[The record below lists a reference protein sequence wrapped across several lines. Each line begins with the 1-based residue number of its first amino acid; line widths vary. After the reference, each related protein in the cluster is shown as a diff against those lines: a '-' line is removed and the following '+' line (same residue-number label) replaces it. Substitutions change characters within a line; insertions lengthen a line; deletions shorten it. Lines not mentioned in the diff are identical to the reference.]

1 MRNLRKRRK
10 LIRQMEQANKIP
22 DKLMPQE
29 IKDMLDV
36 AGFRPVIGNTPNS
49 AEIKINSGRSNALRC
64 LAVVAAFVLVVGGFA
79 VLRFSNTQFVKK
91 YPNSASSQSADASGL
106 DGLRGTTY
114 KGLYNYINS
123 NSKNIED
130 FIVDN
135 GYIFKNI
142 DALTVDDD
150 DYVALYKQALRDHQL
165 TPNPADIQLTRSGVD
180 ITPTTSVNELETNIT
195 YGNAHFITDNGGIDV
210 YITQN
215 GNITK
220 SEQDIFADTFLKK
233 GLVDIAEYEQY
244 GCKFAPS
251 VVAMYLDNNEL
262 YAFFDF
268 ILPVKAGKK
277 NLDIEYCGMC
287 VFDVSDPENIK
298 LISEF
303 EQPGVLEGI
312 RKVDGK
318 FFIVSRYTRAASLL
332 LDDQKPEDI
341 APVRYINGE
350 KQLFEES
357 EMYITARDNTPSMIL
372 LSSFDGKNQGSYMAS
387 KLIACGESSILMGTD
402 NIYILRAY
410 GFEKTDDDYSTVPTR
425 ALITRINYGG
435 GDMELNKTQ
444 TVTGADAEHISHA
457 ISGDEYNGRLSL
469 FSNDSA
475 NIYDIST
482 QDIYYSGINICTLW
496 LFDNDLG
503 GPVKKALTY
512 EDTDFESAR
521 YNTFYHSMLYVY
533 RDYSSAY
540 SNDDTYQ
547 AANDIQLDEVYDFSD
562 PNKITQVTPDDK
574 MIAVST
580 ANNFFHYGL
589 TNYNDDIAVR
599 TDSTSFDS
607 FSVKILD
614 KSKTEKQETLLYGS
628 SGKGIPNANGT
639 VDQVQVYDTEVVKK
653 FNFFKTIQE
662 YKYHE
667 KEMGTTVDGK
677 DMTQR
682 SASTISSNSIIT
694 DNENGYIAIPLYDV
708 TSVGKTTN
716 GYDLDYTYYNKTIEK
731 MLVMKYDRETKTFS
745 ECGTI
750 KLDEYTDY
758 YDDYFDHASEDEI
771 TAIVNDH
778 DQRDCYRSAF
788 VQDGYIYIFSDKQ
801 IRSYSYDD
809 LSKPVDSVDIVK

>member
-36 AGFRPVIGNTPNS
+36 AGFRPVIENTPNS

-135 GYIFKNI
+135 SYIFKNI
-142 DALTVDDD
+142 DTLTVEDD

-180 ITPTTSVNELETNIT
+180 ITPTTSIDELETNIT

-220 SEQDIFADTFLKK
+220 SEQDIFAETFLKK

-268 ILPVKAGKK
+268 ILPVKSGKK

-287 VFDVSDPENIK
+287 GFDVSDPENIK

-372 LSSFDGKNQGSYMAS
+372 LSSFDGKNQGSYMTS

-482 QDIYYSGINICTLW
+482 HSIYYSGINICTLC

-503 GPVKKALTY
+503 GPVKKTLTY

-547 AANDIQLDEVYDFSD
+547 AANNIQLDEVYDFSD

-580 ANNFFHYGL
+580 ANNFFHYG

-607 FSVKILD
+607 FSV
-614 KSKTEKQETLLYGS
+614 S
-628 SGKGIPNANGT
+628 
-639 VDQVQVYDTEVVKK
+639 
-653 FNFFKTIQE
+653 F
-662 YKYHE
+662 
-667 KEMGTTVDGK
+667 
-677 DMTQR
+677 
-682 SASTISSNSIIT
+682 
-694 DNENGYIAIPLYDV
+694 
-708 TSVGKTTN
+708 
-716 GYDLDYTYYNKTIEK
+716 
-731 MLVMKYDRETKTFS
+731 
-745 ECGTI
+745 
-750 KLDEYTDY
+750 
-758 YDDYFDHASEDEI
+758 
-771 TAIVNDH
+771 
-778 DQRDCYRSAF
+778 SAF
-788 VQDGYIYIFSDKQ
+788 GAKNTVIPES
-801 IRSYSYDD
+801 S
-809 LSKPVDSVDIVK
+809 LSVAL

>member
-36 AGFRPVIGNTPNS
+36 AGFRPVIENTPNS

-130 FIVDN
+130 FIVDYS
-135 GYIFKNI
+135 YIFKNI

-180 ITPTTSVNELETNIT
+180 ITPTTSIDELETNIT

-210 YITQN
+210 YITRN

-287 VFDVSDPENIK
+287 VFDVSDPENVK

-350 KQLFEES
+350 KQLFEED

-410 GFEKTDDDYSTVPTR
+410 GFEKTDDDYSTAPTR

-475 NIYDIST
+475 SIYDIST
-482 QDIYYSGINICTLW
+482 HNIYYSGVNICTLW

-503 GPVKKALTY
+503 DPVKKTLTY

-547 AANDIQLDEVYDFSD
+547 AANNIQLDEVYDFSD
-562 PNKITQVTPDDK
+562 PNKITQVPPDDK

-580 ANNFFHYGL
+580 ANNFFHYG

-628 SGKGIPNANGT
+628 SGKGIANANGT
-639 VDQVQVYDTEVVKK
+639 VDQVQVYDTKVVKK

-731 MLVMKYDRETKTFS
+731 MLVMKYDIETKTFS
-745 ECGTI
+745 EYGTI

-758 YDDYFDHASEDEI
+758 FDDYFDHASEDEI
-771 TAIVNDH
+771 TTLVNDN

>member
-36 AGFRPVIGNTPNS
+36 AGFRPVIENTPNS

-135 GYIFKNI
+135 SYIFKNI
-142 DALTVDDD
+142 DALSVDDD

-180 ITPTTSVNELETNIT
+180 ITPTNSIDELETNIT

-220 SEQDIFADTFLKK
+220 SEQDIFAETFLKK

-387 KLIACGESSILMGTD
+387 KLIACGESNILMGTD

-425 ALITRINYGG
+425 ALITRINYGDG
-435 GDMELNKTQ
+435 GMELNKTQ

-482 QDIYYSGINICTLW
+482 HNIYYSSINICTLW

-503 GPVKKALTY
+503 GPVKKTLTY

-521 YNTFYHSMLYVY
+521 YSTFYHSMLYVY
-533 RDYSSAY
+533 REYSFAY
-540 SNDDTYQ
+540 SMDDTYQ
-547 AANDIQLDEVYDFSD
+547 AANNIQLDEVYDFSD

-574 MIAVST
+574 VIAVST
-580 ANNFFHYGL
+580 ANNIFQYGL

-614 KSKTEKQETLLYGS
+614 KSKT
-628 SGKGIPNANGT
+628 
-639 VDQVQVYDTEVVKK
+639 
-653 FNFFKTIQE
+653 
-662 YKYHE
+662 
-667 KEMGTTVDGK
+667 
-677 DMTQR
+677 
-682 SASTISSNSIIT
+682 
-694 DNENGYIAIPLYDV
+694 
-708 TSVGKTTN
+708 
-716 GYDLDYTYYNKTIEK
+716 
-731 MLVMKYDRETKTFS
+731 
-745 ECGTI
+745 
-750 KLDEYTDY
+750 
-758 YDDYFDHASEDEI
+758 
-771 TAIVNDH
+771 
-778 DQRDCYRSAF
+778 
-788 VQDGYIYIFSDKQ
+788 
-801 IRSYSYDD
+801 
-809 LSKPVDSVDIVK
+809 

>member
-1 MRNLRKRRK
+1 
-10 LIRQMEQANKIP
+10 
-22 DKLMPQE
+22 
-29 IKDMLDV
+29 
-36 AGFRPVIGNTPNS
+36 
-49 AEIKINSGRSNALRC
+49 
-64 LAVVAAFVLVVGGFA
+64 
-79 VLRFSNTQFVKK
+79 
-91 YPNSASSQSADASGL
+91 
-106 DGLRGTTY
+106 
-114 KGLYNYINS
+114 
-123 NSKNIED
+123 
-130 FIVDN
+130 
-135 GYIFKNI
+135 
-142 DALTVDDD
+142 
-150 DYVALYKQALRDHQL
+150 
-165 TPNPADIQLTRSGVD
+165 
-180 ITPTTSVNELETNIT
+180 
-195 YGNAHFITDNGGIDV
+195 
-210 YITQN
+210 
-215 GNITK
+215 
-220 SEQDIFADTFLKK
+220 
-233 GLVDIAEYEQY
+233 
-244 GCKFAPS
+244 
-251 VVAMYLDNNEL
+251 
-262 YAFFDF
+262 
-268 ILPVKAGKK
+268 
-277 NLDIEYCGMC
+277 
-287 VFDVSDPENIK
+287 
-298 LISEF
+298 
-303 EQPGVLEGI
+303 
-312 RKVDGK
+312 
-318 FFIVSRYTRAASLL
+318 
-332 LDDQKPEDI
+332 
-341 APVRYINGE
+341 
-350 KQLFEES
+350 
-357 EMYITARDNTPSMIL
+357 MIL

-387 KLIACGESSILMGTD
+387 KLIVCGESSILMGTD

-482 QDIYYSGINICTLW
+482 HNTYYSGINICTLW

-503 GPVKKALTY
+503 VPVKNTLTY
-512 EDTDFESAR
+512 EDIDFESVR

-547 AANDIQLDEVYDFSD
+547 QANNIQLEETYDFSD

-574 MIAVST
+574 VIAVST
-580 ANNFFHYGL
+580 ANNIFHYGL

-628 SGKGIPNANGT
+628 SGKGIANANGT

-694 DNENGYIAIPLYDV
+694 DNENGYIAIPFYDI
-708 TSVGKTTN
+708 TTVGKTDDGDN
-716 GYDLDYTYYNKTIEK
+716 WEYTYYEKTIEK
-731 MLVMKYDRETKTFS
+731 ILVMKYNIETKTFS
-745 ECGTI
+745 EYGTI

-771 TAIVNDH
+771 TAMVNDN
-778 DQRDCYRSAF
+778 DQRDRYRSAF
-788 VQDGYIYIFSDKQ
+788 VQDGYIYIFSDRQ
-801 IRSYSYDD
+801 IRSYSYAD
-809 LSKPVDSVDIVK
+809 LSKPTDSVDIVK

>member
-36 AGFRPVIGNTPNS
+36 AGFRPVIENTPNS

-135 GYIFKNI
+135 SYIFKNI
-142 DALTVDDD
+142 DTLTVDDD

-180 ITPTTSVNELETNIT
+180 ITPTTSIDELETNIT

-220 SEQDIFADTFLKK
+220 SEQDIFAETFLKK

-341 APVRYINGE
+341 TPVRYINGE

-457 ISGDEYNGRLSL
+457 ISGNEYNGRLSL

-482 QDIYYSGINICTLW
+482 HNTYYSGINICTLW

-503 GPVKKALTY
+503 VPVKKALTY

-540 SNDDTYQ
+540 NNDDTYQ
-547 AANDIQLDEVYDFSD
+547 AANNIQLDEVYDFSD

-580 ANNFFHYGL
+580 ANNFFHYG
-589 TNYNDDIAVR
+589 TNYNDC
-599 TDSTSFDS
+599 
-607 FSVKILD
+607 
-614 KSKTEKQETLLYGS
+614 LLY
-628 SGKGIPNANGT
+628 
-639 VDQVQVYDTEVVKK
+639 
-653 FNFFKTIQE
+653 
-662 YKYHE
+662 
-667 KEMGTTVDGK
+667 
-677 DMTQR
+677 
-682 SASTISSNSIIT
+682 
-694 DNENGYIAIPLYDV
+694 
-708 TSVGKTTN
+708 TS
-716 GYDLDYTYYNKTIEK
+716 DAA
-731 MLVMKYDRETKTFS
+731 
-745 ECGTI
+745 
-750 KLDEYTDY
+750 
-758 YDDYFDHASEDEI
+758 DD
-771 TAIVNDH
+771 
-778 DQRDCYRSAF
+778 
-788 VQDGYIYIFSDKQ
+788 
-801 IRSYSYDD
+801 
-809 LSKPVDSVDIVK
+809 

>member
-36 AGFRPVIGNTPNS
+36 AGFRPVIENTPNS
-49 AEIKINSGRSNALRC
+49 AEIKINSGRSNTLRC

-91 YPNSASSQSADASGL
+91 YPSSASSQSADASGL

-135 GYIFKNI
+135 SYIFKNI
-142 DALTVDDD
+142 DTLTVDDD

-180 ITPTTSVNELETNIT
+180 ITPTTSIDELETNIT

-220 SEQDIFADTFLKK
+220 SEQDIFAETFLKK

-244 GCKFAPS
+244 GCKFAPR

-268 ILPVKAGKK
+268 ILPVKSGKK

-425 ALITRINYGG
+425 ALITRINYGDG
-435 GDMELNKTQ
+435 GMELNKTQ

-482 QDIYYSGINICTLW
+482 HNIYYSSINICTLW

-503 GPVKKALTY
+503 GPVKKTLTY

-521 YNTFYHSMLYVY
+521 YSTFYHSMLYVY
-533 RDYSSAY
+533 REYSFAY
-540 SNDDTYQ
+540 SMDDTYQ
-547 AANDIQLDEVYDFSD
+547 AANNIQLDEVYDFSD
-562 PNKITQVTPDDK
+562 PNKITQVPPDDK

-580 ANNFFHYGL
+580 ANNFFHYG
-589 TNYNDDIAVR
+589 TNYTMISPCAPTAR
-599 TDSTSFDS
+599 HST
-607 FSVKILD
+607 L
-614 KSKTEKQETLLYGS
+614 
-628 SGKGIPNANGT
+628 
-639 VDQVQVYDTEVVKK
+639 
-653 FNFFKTIQE
+653 
-662 YKYHE
+662 
-667 KEMGTTVDGK
+667 
-677 DMTQR
+677 
-682 SASTISSNSIIT
+682 SA
-694 DNENGYIAIPLYDV
+694 
-708 TSVGKTTN
+708 
-716 GYDLDYTYYNKTIEK
+716 
-731 MLVMKYDRETKTFS
+731 
-745 ECGTI
+745 
-750 KLDEYTDY
+750 
-758 YDDYFDHASEDEI
+758 
-771 TAIVNDH
+771 
-778 DQRDCYRSAF
+778 
-788 VQDGYIYIFSDKQ
+788 
-801 IRSYSYDD
+801 
-809 LSKPVDSVDIVK
+809 

>member
-36 AGFRPVIGNTPNS
+36 AGFRPVIENTPNS

-135 GYIFKNI
+135 SYIFKNI
-142 DALTVDDD
+142 DTLTVDDD
-150 DYVALYKQALRDHQL
+150 DHVALYKQALRDHQL

-180 ITPTTSVNELETNIT
+180 ITPTTSIDELETNIT

-220 SEQDIFADTFLKK
+220 SEQDIFAETFLKK

-287 VFDVSDPENIK
+287 MFDVSDPENIK

-303 EQPGVLEGI
+303 EQPGVLESI

-482 QDIYYSGINICTLW
+482 HNIYYSSINICTLW

-503 GPVKKALTY
+503 GPVKKTLTY

-521 YNTFYHSMLYVY
+521 YSTFYHSMLYVY
-533 RDYSSAY
+533 REYSFAY
-540 SNDDTYQ
+540 SMDDTYQ
-547 AANDIQLDEVYDFSD
+547 AANNIQLDEVYDFSD
-562 PNKITQVTPDDK
+562 SNKITQVPPDDK

-580 ANNFFHYGL
+580 ANNFF
-589 TNYNDDIAVR
+589 
-599 TDSTSFDS
+599 
-607 FSVKILD
+607 
-614 KSKTEKQETLLYGS
+614 
-628 SGKGIPNANGT
+628 
-639 VDQVQVYDTEVVKK
+639 
-653 FNFFKTIQE
+653 
-662 YKYHE
+662 
-667 KEMGTTVDGK
+667 
-677 DMTQR
+677 
-682 SASTISSNSIIT
+682 
-694 DNENGYIAIPLYDV
+694 
-708 TSVGKTTN
+708 
-716 GYDLDYTYYNKTIEK
+716 
-731 MLVMKYDRETKTFS
+731 
-745 ECGTI
+745 
-750 KLDEYTDY
+750 
-758 YDDYFDHASEDEI
+758 
-771 TAIVNDH
+771 
-778 DQRDCYRSAF
+778 
-788 VQDGYIYIFSDKQ
+788 
-801 IRSYSYDD
+801 
-809 LSKPVDSVDIVK
+809 LSLIHI

>member
-36 AGFRPVIGNTPNS
+36 AGFRPVIENTPNS

-135 GYIFKNI
+135 SYIFKNI
-142 DALTVDDD
+142 DTLTVDDD

-180 ITPTTSVNELETNIT
+180 ITPTNSIDELETNIT

-220 SEQDIFADTFLKK
+220 SEQDIFAETFLKK

-268 ILPVKAGKK
+268 ILPVKSGKK

-287 VFDVSDPENIK
+287 GFDVSDPENIK

-425 ALITRINYGG
+425 ALITRINYGDG
-435 GDMELNKTQ
+435 GMELNKTQ

-482 QDIYYSGINICTLW
+482 HNIYYSSINICTLW

-503 GPVKKALTY
+503 VPVKKALTY

-540 SNDDTYQ
+540 NNDDTYQ
-547 AANDIQLDEVYDFSD
+547 AANNIQLDEVYDFSD

-580 ANNFFHYGL
+580 ANNFFHYG
-589 TNYNDDIAVR
+589 TNYNDEIAVGPTAR
-599 TDSTSFDS
+599 HST
-607 FSVKILD
+607 L
-614 KSKTEKQETLLYGS
+614 
-628 SGKGIPNANGT
+628 
-639 VDQVQVYDTEVVKK
+639 
-653 FNFFKTIQE
+653 
-662 YKYHE
+662 
-667 KEMGTTVDGK
+667 
-677 DMTQR
+677 
-682 SASTISSNSIIT
+682 SA
-694 DNENGYIAIPLYDV
+694 
-708 TSVGKTTN
+708 
-716 GYDLDYTYYNKTIEK
+716 
-731 MLVMKYDRETKTFS
+731 
-745 ECGTI
+745 
-750 KLDEYTDY
+750 
-758 YDDYFDHASEDEI
+758 
-771 TAIVNDH
+771 
-778 DQRDCYRSAF
+778 
-788 VQDGYIYIFSDKQ
+788 
-801 IRSYSYDD
+801 
-809 LSKPVDSVDIVK
+809 

>member
-36 AGFRPVIGNTPNS
+36 AGFRPVIENTPNS

-135 GYIFKNI
+135 SYIFKNI
-142 DALTVDDD
+142 DTLTVDDD

-180 ITPTTSVNELETNIT
+180 ITPTTSIDELETNIT

-220 SEQDIFADTFLKK
+220 SEQDIFAETFLKK

-332 LDDQKPEDI
+332 LNDQKPEDI

-425 ALITRINYGG
+425 ALITRINYGDG
-435 GDMELNKTQ
+435 GMELNKTQ

-482 QDIYYSGINICTLW
+482 HNIYYSSINICTLW

-503 GPVKKALTY
+503 GPVKKTLT
-512 EDTDFESAR
+512 
-521 YNTFYHSMLYVY
+521 
-533 RDYSSAY
+533 
-540 SNDDTYQ
+540 
-547 AANDIQLDEVYDFSD
+547 
-562 PNKITQVTPDDK
+562 
-574 MIAVST
+574 
-580 ANNFFHYGL
+580 
-589 TNYNDDIAVR
+589 
-599 TDSTSFDS
+599 
-607 FSVKILD
+607 
-614 KSKTEKQETLLYGS
+614 
-628 SGKGIPNANGT
+628 
-639 VDQVQVYDTEVVKK
+639 
-653 FNFFKTIQE
+653 
-662 YKYHE
+662 
-667 KEMGTTVDGK
+667 
-677 DMTQR
+677 
-682 SASTISSNSIIT
+682 
-694 DNENGYIAIPLYDV
+694 
-708 TSVGKTTN
+708 
-716 GYDLDYTYYNKTIEK
+716 
-731 MLVMKYDRETKTFS
+731 
-745 ECGTI
+745 
-750 KLDEYTDY
+750 
-758 YDDYFDHASEDEI
+758 
-771 TAIVNDH
+771 
-778 DQRDCYRSAF
+778 
-788 VQDGYIYIFSDKQ
+788 
-801 IRSYSYDD
+801 
-809 LSKPVDSVDIVK
+809 

>member
-1 MRNLRKRRK
+1 MDKKGRKK
-10 LIRQMEQANKIP
+10 L
-22 DKLMPQE
+22 
-29 IKDMLDV
+29 
-36 AGFRPVIGNTPNS
+36 
-49 AEIKINSGRSNALRC
+49 AE
-64 LAVVAAFVLVVGGFA
+64 LAVNGDTDAFSKLYGEIYKELYYYA
-79 VLRFSNTQFVKK
+79 LANLQ
-91 YPNSASSQSADASGL
+91 NAEDAADAVQDAVL

-135 GYIFKNI
+135 SYIFKNI
-142 DALTVDDD
+142 DALSVDDD

-180 ITPTTSVNELETNIT
+180 ITPTTSIDELETNIT

-220 SEQDIFADTFLKK
+220 SEQDIFAETFLKK

-244 GCKFAPS
+244 GCKFVPS

-268 ILPVKAGKK
+268 ILPVKSGKK

-341 APVRYINGE
+341 APVRYTNGE

-482 QDIYYSGINICTLW
+482 HNSYYSGINICTLW

-512 EDTDFESAR
+512 EDIDFESAR
-521 YNTFYHSMLYVY
+521 YSTFYHSMLYVY
-533 RDYSSAY
+533 REYSFAY
-540 SNDDTYQ
+540 SMDDTYQ
-547 AANDIQLDEVYDFSD
+547 AANDIQLEETYDFSD
-562 PNKITQVTPDDK
+562 PNKITQVKTDDQI
-574 MIAVST
+574 IAVSDS
-580 ANNFFHYGL
+580 ASRVSFQYSL

-628 SGKGIPNANGT
+628 SGKGIANANGT

-716 GYDLDYTYYNKTIEK
+716 GYDLDCTYYNKTIEK
-731 MLVMKYDRETKTFS
+731 MLVMKYDIETKTFS
-745 ECGTI
+745 EYGTI

-758 YDDYFDHASEDEI
+758 FDDYFDHASEDEI
-771 TAIVNDH
+771 TALVNDN
-778 DQRDCYRSAF
+778 DQRDRYRSAF
-788 VQDGYIYIFSDKQ
+788 VQDGYIYIFSDRQ
-801 IRSYSYDD
+801 IRSYNYAD
-809 LSKPVDSVDIVK
+809 LSKPTDSVDIVK

>member
-36 AGFRPVIGNTPNS
+36 AGFRPVIENTPNS

-135 GYIFKNI
+135 SYIFKNI
-142 DALTVDDD
+142 DTLTVDDD

-180 ITPTTSVNELETNIT
+180 ITPTTSIDELETNIT

-220 SEQDIFADTFLKK
+220 SEQDIFAETFLKK

-268 ILPVKAGKK
+268 ILPVKSGKK

-287 VFDVSDPENIK
+287 GFDVSDPENIK

-410 GFEKTDDDYSTVPTR
+410 GFEKTDDDYSIVPTR

-482 QDIYYSGINICTLW
+482 HNIYSGINICTLW

-547 AANDIQLDEVYDFSD
+547 AANNIQLDEVYDFSD

-580 ANNFFHYGL
+580 ANNFFHYSL

-614 KSKTEKQETLLYGS
+614 KSNREVSYVIATD
-628 SGKGIPNANGT
+628 GIANANGT

-667 KEMGTTVDGK
+667 KEMGTTVDK
-677 DMTQR
+677 ADITQR
-682 SASTISSNSIIT
+682 SAYTVFSNSIIT
-694 DNENGYIAIPLYDV
+694 DNENGYIAIPFNDI
-708 TSVGKTTN
+708 TTVGKTTD
-716 GYDLDYTYYNKTIEK
+716 GYNLDYTYYNKTIEK
-731 MLVMKYDRETKTFS
+731 MLVMKYDIETKTFS
-745 ECGTI
+745 EYGTI

-758 YDDYFDHASEDEI
+758 LDDYFDHASEDEI
-771 TAIVNDH
+771 TALVNDN
-778 DQRDCYRSAF
+778 DQRDRYRSAF
-788 VQDGYIYIFSDKQ
+788 VQDGYIYIFSDRQ
-801 IRSYSYDD
+801 IRSYSYAD
-809 LSKPVDSVDIVK
+809 LSKPTDSVDIVK

>member
-36 AGFRPVIGNTPNS
+36 SGFRPVIGNTPNS

-130 FIVDN
+130 FIVDYS
-135 GYIFKNI
+135 YIFKNI

-215 GNITK
+215 GNISK

-233 GLVDIAEYEQY
+233 GLVDIADYEQY

-268 ILPVKAGKK
+268 ILPVKSGKK

-435 GDMELNKTQ
+435 GGMELNKTQ

-482 QDIYYSGINICTLW
+482 HNIYYSGINICTLW

-540 SNDDTYQ
+540 NNDDTYQ
-547 AANDIQLDEVYDFSD
+547 QANNIQLDEVYDFSD
-562 PNKITQVTPDDK
+562 PNKITQVPPDDK

-607 FSVKILD
+607 LCVKILD

-628 SGKGIPNANGT
+628 SGKGIANANGT

-682 SASTISSNSIIT
+682 SASTVSSNSIIT
-694 DNENGYIAIPLYDV
+694 DNENGYIAIPFNDI
-708 TSVGKTTN
+708 TTVGKTTD
-716 GYDLDYTYYNKTIEK
+716 GYNLDYTYYNKTVEK

-758 YDDYFDHASEDEI
+758 FDDYFDHANEDEI
-771 TAIVNDH
+771 TAMVNDN
-778 DQRDCYRSAF
+778 DQRDYYRSAF

>member
-36 AGFRPVIGNTPNS
+36 AGFRPVIENTPNS

-91 YPNSASSQSADASGL
+91 YPNSASSQSANASGL

-135 GYIFKNI
+135 SYIFKNI
-142 DALTVDDD
+142 DALSVDDD

-165 TPNPADIQLTRSGVD
+165 TPNPAGIQLTRSGVD
-180 ITPTTSVNELETNIT
+180 ITPTTSIDELETNIT

-220 SEQDIFADTFLKK
+220 SEQDIFAETFLKK

-268 ILPVKAGKK
+268 ILPVKSGKK

-372 LSSFDGKNQGSYMAS
+372 LSSFDGKNQGSYMTS

-410 GFEKTDDDYSTVPTR
+410 GFEK
-425 ALITRINYGG
+425 
-435 GDMELNKTQ
+435 Q
-444 TVTGADAEHISHA
+444 T
-457 ISGDEYNGRLSL
+457 
-469 FSNDSA
+469 
-475 NIYDIST
+475 
-482 QDIYYSGINICTLW
+482 
-496 LFDNDLG
+496 
-503 GPVKKALTY
+503 
-512 EDTDFESAR
+512 
-521 YNTFYHSMLYVY
+521 M
-533 RDYSSAY
+533 
-540 SNDDTYQ
+540 
-547 AANDIQLDEVYDFSD
+547 
-562 PNKITQVTPDDK
+562 
-574 MIAVST
+574 
-580 ANNFFHYGL
+580 
-589 TNYNDDIAVR
+589 
-599 TDSTSFDS
+599 
-607 FSVKILD
+607 
-614 KSKTEKQETLLYGS
+614 
-628 SGKGIPNANGT
+628 
-639 VDQVQVYDTEVVKK
+639 
-653 FNFFKTIQE
+653 
-662 YKYHE
+662 
-667 KEMGTTVDGK
+667 
-677 DMTQR
+677 
-682 SASTISSNSIIT
+682 
-694 DNENGYIAIPLYDV
+694 
-708 TSVGKTTN
+708 
-716 GYDLDYTYYNKTIEK
+716 
-731 MLVMKYDRETKTFS
+731 
-745 ECGTI
+745 
-750 KLDEYTDY
+750 
-758 YDDYFDHASEDEI
+758 I
-771 TAIVNDH
+771 TA
-778 DQRDCYRSAF
+778 QCQQERLL
-788 VQDGYIYIFSDKQ
+788 QE
-801 IRSYSYDD
+801 
-809 LSKPVDSVDIVK
+809 

>member
-1 MRNLRKRRK
+1 M
-10 LIRQMEQANKIP
+10 
-22 DKLMPQE
+22 
-29 IKDMLDV
+29 
-36 AGFRPVIGNTPNS
+36 
-49 AEIKINSGRSNALRC
+49 
-64 LAVVAAFVLVVGGFA
+64 
-79 VLRFSNTQFVKK
+79 
-91 YPNSASSQSADASGL
+91 
-106 DGLRGTTY
+106 
-114 KGLYNYINS
+114 
-123 NSKNIED
+123 
-130 FIVDN
+130 
-135 GYIFKNI
+135 
-142 DALTVDDD
+142 
-150 DYVALYKQALRDHQL
+150 
-165 TPNPADIQLTRSGVD
+165 
-180 ITPTTSVNELETNIT
+180 
-195 YGNAHFITDNGGIDV
+195 
-210 YITQN
+210 
-215 GNITK
+215 
-220 SEQDIFADTFLKK
+220 
-233 GLVDIAEYEQY
+233 
-244 GCKFAPS
+244 
-251 VVAMYLDNNEL
+251 
-262 YAFFDF
+262 
-268 ILPVKAGKK
+268 
-277 NLDIEYCGMC
+277 
-287 VFDVSDPENIK
+287 
-298 LISEF
+298 
-303 EQPGVLEGI
+303 LEGI

-410 GFEKTDDDYSTVPTR
+410 GFEKTDGYSTVPTR

-482 QDIYYSGINICTLW
+482 HNIYYSGINICTLW

-540 SNDDTYQ
+540 NNDDTYQ
-547 AANDIQLDEVYDFSD
+547 AANNIQLDEVYDFSD
-562 PNKITQVTPDDK
+562 PNKITQVPPDDK

-580 ANNFFHYGL
+580 ANNFFHYG

-599 TDSTSFDS
+599 TDSTSFGS
-607 FSVKILD
+607 FSVKVLD
-614 KSKTEKQETLLYGS
+614 KSKTEKQETILYGS
-628 SGKGIPNANGT
+628 SGEGIENSDGT
-639 VDQVQVYDTEVVKK
+639 VDQVMIYDTEVIKK

-694 DNENGYIAIPLYDV
+694 DNENGYIAIPFYDI
-708 TSVGKTTN
+708 TTVGKTDDGDN
-716 GYDLDYTYYNKTIEK
+716 WEYTYYEKTIEK
-731 MLVMKYDRETKTFS
+731 ILVMKYNIETKTFS
-745 ECGTI
+745 EYGTI

-758 YDDYFDHASEDEI
+758 FDDYFDHASEDEI
-771 TAIVNDH
+771 TAIVNDN
-778 DQRDCYRSAF
+778 DQRDRYRSAF
-788 VQDGYIYIFSDKQ
+788 VQDGYIYIFSDRQ
-801 IRSYSYDD
+801 IRSYSYAD
-809 LSKPVDSVDIVK
+809 LSKPTDSVDIVK

>member
-36 AGFRPVIGNTPNS
+36 AGFRPVIENTPNS

-135 GYIFKNI
+135 SYIFKNI
-142 DALTVDDD
+142 DTLTVEDD

-180 ITPTTSVNELETNIT
+180 ITPTTSIDELETNIT

-220 SEQDIFADTFLKK
+220 SEQDIFAETFLKK

-341 APVRYINGE
+341 TPVRYINGE

-457 ISGDEYNGRLSL
+457 ISGNEYNGRLSL

-482 QDIYYSGINICTLW
+482 HNTYYSGINICTLW

-503 GPVKKALTY
+503 VPVKKALTY

-540 SNDDTYQ
+540 NNDDTYQ
-547 AANDIQLDEVYDFSD
+547 AANNIQLDEVYDFSD

-580 ANNFFHYGL
+580 ANNFFHYG

-599 TDSTSFDS
+599 TD
-607 FSVKILD
+607 VARHA
-614 KSKTEKQETLLYGS
+614 KSEKR
-628 SGKGIPNANGT
+628 KNA
-639 VDQVQVYDTEVVKK
+639 E
-653 FNFFKTIQE
+653 
-662 YKYHE
+662 
-667 KEMGTTVDGK
+667 
-677 DMTQR
+677 
-682 SASTISSNSIIT
+682 
-694 DNENGYIAIPLYDV
+694 
-708 TSVGKTTN
+708 
-716 GYDLDYTYYNKTIEK
+716 
-731 MLVMKYDRETKTFS
+731 
-745 ECGTI
+745 
-750 KLDEYTDY
+750 
-758 YDDYFDHASEDEI
+758 
-771 TAIVNDH
+771 
-778 DQRDCYRSAF
+778 
-788 VQDGYIYIFSDKQ
+788 
-801 IRSYSYDD
+801 
-809 LSKPVDSVDIVK
+809 

>member
-36 AGFRPVIGNTPNS
+36 AGFRPVIENTPNS

-135 GYIFKNI
+135 SYIFKNI
-142 DALTVDDD
+142 DALSVDDD

-180 ITPTTSVNELETNIT
+180 ITPTNSIDELETNIT

-220 SEQDIFADTFLKK
+220 SEQDIFAETFLKK

-318 FFIVSRYTRAASLL
+318 FFIVSRYTRAASML

-425 ALITRINYGG
+425 ALITRINYGDG
-435 GDMELNKTQ
+435 GMELNKTQ

-482 QDIYYSGINICTLW
+482 HNIYYSSINICTLW

-503 GPVKKALTY
+503 GPVKKTLTY

-521 YNTFYHSMLYVY
+521 YSTFYHSMLYVY
-533 RDYSSAY
+533 REYSFAY
-540 SNDDTYQ
+540 SMDDTYQ
-547 AANDIQLDEVYDFSD
+547 AANNIQLDEVYDFSD
-562 PNKITQVTPDDK
+562 PNKITQVPPDDK

-580 ANNFFHYGL
+580 ANNFFHYG

-628 SGKGIPNANGT
+628 SGKGIANANGT

-682 SASTISSNSIIT
+682 SASTVFSNSIIT
-694 DNENGYIAIPLYDV
+694 DNENGYIAIPFYDI
-708 TSVGKTTN
+708 TTVGKTDDGDN
-716 GYDLDYTYYNKTIEK
+716 WEYTYY
-731 MLVMKYDRETKTFS
+731 F
-745 ECGTI
+745 
-750 KLDEYTDY
+750 
-758 YDDYFDHASEDEI
+758 DDYFDQASEDEI
-771 TAIVNDH
+771 TAMVNDN
-778 DQRDCYRSAF
+778 DQRDRYRSAF
-788 VQDGYIYIFSDKQ
+788 VQDGYIYIFSDRQ
-801 IRSYSYDD
+801 IRSYSYAD
-809 LSKPVDSVDIVK
+809 LSKPTESVDIVK

>member
-36 AGFRPVIGNTPNS
+36 AGFRPVIENTPNS

-135 GYIFKNI
+135 SYIFKNI
-142 DALTVDDD
+142 DTLTVDDD

-180 ITPTTSVNELETNIT
+180 ITPTTSINELETNIT

-220 SEQDIFADTFLKK
+220 SEQDIFAETFLKK

-268 ILPVKAGKK
+268 ILPVKSGKK

-435 GDMELNKTQ
+435 GGMELNKTQ

-482 QDIYYSGINICTLW
+482 HNIYYSGINICTLW

-503 GPVKKALTY
+503 VPVKNTLTY
-512 EDTDFESAR
+512 EDIDFESAR

-547 AANDIQLDEVYDFSD
+547 AANNIQLDEVYDFSD
-562 PNKITQVTPDDK
+562 PNKITQVPPDDK

-580 ANNFFHYGL
+580 ANNFFHYG

-607 FSVKILD
+607 FSVKIFD

-628 SGKGIPNANGT
+628 SGKGIANANGT
-639 VDQVQVYDTEVVKK
+639 VDQAQIYDTEVVKK

-682 SASTISSNSIIT
+682 SASTVFSNSIIT

-716 GYDLDYTYYNKTIEK
+716 GYDLDCTYYNKTIEK
-731 MLVMKYDRETKTFS
+731 MLVMKYDIETKTFS
-745 ECGTI
+745 EYGTI

-758 YDDYFDHASEDEI
+758 LDDYFDHASEDEI
-771 TAIVNDH
+771 TALVNDN
-778 DQRDCYRSAF
+778 DQRDRYRSAF
-788 VQDGYIYIFSDKQ
+788 VQDGYIYIFSDRQ

-809 LSKPVDSVDIVK
+809 LSKPVDSVAIVK

>member
-1 MRNLRKRRK
+1 M
-10 LIRQMEQANKIP
+10 
-22 DKLMPQE
+22 
-29 IKDMLDV
+29 
-36 AGFRPVIGNTPNS
+36 
-49 AEIKINSGRSNALRC
+49 
-64 LAVVAAFVLVVGGFA
+64 
-79 VLRFSNTQFVKK
+79 
-91 YPNSASSQSADASGL
+91 
-106 DGLRGTTY
+106 
-114 KGLYNYINS
+114 
-123 NSKNIED
+123 
-130 FIVDN
+130 
-135 GYIFKNI
+135 
-142 DALTVDDD
+142 
-150 DYVALYKQALRDHQL
+150 
-165 TPNPADIQLTRSGVD
+165 
-180 ITPTTSVNELETNIT
+180 
-195 YGNAHFITDNGGIDV
+195 
-210 YITQN
+210 
-215 GNITK
+215 TK
-220 SEQDIFADTFLKK
+220 SPRISHPCDT
-233 GLVDIAEYEQY
+233 
-244 GCKFAPS
+244 
-251 VVAMYLDNNEL
+251 
-262 YAFFDF
+262 
-268 ILPVKAGKK
+268 
-277 NLDIEYCGMC
+277 
-287 VFDVSDPENIK
+287 
-298 LISEF
+298 
-303 EQPGVLEGI
+303 
-312 RKVDGK
+312 
-318 FFIVSRYTRAASLL
+318 
-332 LDDQKPEDI
+332 
-341 APVRYINGE
+341 INGE

-482 QDIYYSGINICTLW
+482 HNIYYSGINICTLW

-503 GPVKKALTY
+503 VPVKNTLTY
-512 EDTDFESAR
+512 EDIDFESVR

-540 SNDDTYQ
+540 NNDDTYQ
-547 AANDIQLDEVYDFSD
+547 AANNIQLDEVYDFSD
-562 PNKITQVTPDDK
+562 PNKITQVPPDDK

-580 ANNFFHYGL
+580 ANNFFHYG

-628 SGKGIPNANGT
+628 SGKGIANANGT

-731 MLVMKYDRETKTFS
+731 MLVMKYDIETKTFS
-745 ECGTI
+745 EYGTI

-758 YDDYFDHASEDEI
+758 FDD
-771 TAIVNDH
+771 
-778 DQRDCYRSAF
+778 
-788 VQDGYIYIFSDKQ
+788 
-801 IRSYSYDD
+801 
-809 LSKPVDSVDIVK
+809 

>member
-36 AGFRPVIGNTPNS
+36 AGFRPVIENTPNS

-135 GYIFKNI
+135 SYIFKNI
-142 DALTVDDD
+142 DTLTVDDD

-180 ITPTTSVNELETNIT
+180 ITPTTSIDELETNIT

-220 SEQDIFADTFLKK
+220 SEQDIFAETFLKK

-268 ILPVKAGKK
+268 ILPVKSGKK

-482 QDIYYSGINICTLW
+482 HNSYYSGINICTLW

-503 GPVKKALTY
+503 GPVKKTLTY
-512 EDTDFESAR
+512 EDIDFESVR

-540 SNDDTYQ
+540 NNDDTYQ
-547 AANDIQLDEVYDFSD
+547 QANNIQLDEVYDFSD

-574 MIAVST
+574 VIAVST
-580 ANNFFHYGL
+580 ANNIF
-589 TNYNDDIAVR
+589 
-599 TDSTSFDS
+599 
-607 FSVKILD
+607 
-614 KSKTEKQETLLYGS
+614 QYGS
-628 SGKGIPNANGT
+628 
-639 VDQVQVYDTEVVKK
+639 
-653 FNFFKTIQE
+653 
-662 YKYHE
+662 
-667 KEMGTTVDGK
+667 
-677 DMTQR
+677 
-682 SASTISSNSIIT
+682 
-694 DNENGYIAIPLYDV
+694 
-708 TSVGKTTN
+708 
-716 GYDLDYTYYNKTIEK
+716 
-731 MLVMKYDRETKTFS
+731 
-745 ECGTI
+745 
-750 KLDEYTDY
+750 DE
-758 YDDYFDHASEDEI
+758 
-771 TAIVNDH
+771 
-778 DQRDCYRSAF
+778 
-788 VQDGYIYIFSDKQ
+788 
-801 IRSYSYDD
+801 
-809 LSKPVDSVDIVK
+809 L

>member
-29 IKDMLDV
+29 IKDMLD
-36 AGFRPVIGNTPNS
+36 
-49 AEIKINSGRSNALRC
+49 
-64 LAVVAAFVLVVGGFA
+64 VVGGFA

-135 GYIFKNI
+135 SYIFKNI
-142 DALTVDDD
+142 DTLTVDDD

-180 ITPTTSVNELETNIT
+180 ITPTTSIDELETNIT

-220 SEQDIFADTFLKK
+220 SEQDIFAETFLKK

-268 ILPVKAGKK
+268 ILPVKSGKK

-435 GDMELNKTQ
+435 GDIELNKTQ

-482 QDIYYSGINICTLW
+482 HNTYYSGINICTLW

-503 GPVKKALTY
+503 VPVKNTLTY
-512 EDTDFESAR
+512 EDIDFESAR
-521 YNTFYHSMLYVY
+521 YSTFYHSMLYVY
-533 RDYSSAY
+533 REYSFAY
-540 SNDDTYQ
+540 SMDDTYQ
-547 AANDIQLDEVYDFSD
+547 AANDIQLEETYDFSD
-562 PNKITQVTPDDK
+562 PNKITQVKTDDQI
-574 MIAVST
+574 IAVSDST
-580 ANNFFHYGL
+580 SRVSFQYSL

-628 SGKGIPNANGT
+628 SGKGIANANGT

-694 DNENGYIAIPLYDV
+694 DNENGYIAIPFYDI
-708 TSVGKTTN
+708 TTVGKTDDGDN
-716 GYDLDYTYYNKTIEK
+716 WEYTYYEKTIEK
-731 MLVMKYDRETKTFS
+731 ILVMKYDIETKTFS
-745 ECGTI
+745 EYGTI

-758 YDDYFDHASEDEI
+758 FDDYFDHASEDEI
-771 TAIVNDH
+771 TALVNDN
-778 DQRDCYRSAF
+778 DQRDRYRSAF
-788 VQDGYIYIFSDKQ
+788 VQDGYIYIFSDRQ

-809 LSKPVDSVDIVK
+809 LSKPTDSVDIVK

>member
-36 AGFRPVIGNTPNS
+36 AGFRPVIENTPNS

-91 YPNSASSQSADASGL
+91 YPSSASSQSADASGL

-135 GYIFKNI
+135 SYIFKNI
-142 DALTVDDD
+142 DTLTVDDD

-180 ITPTTSVNELETNIT
+180 ITPTTSIDELETNIT

-220 SEQDIFADTFLKK
+220 SEQDIFAETFLKK

-268 ILPVKAGKK
+268 ILPVKSGKK

-425 ALITRINYGG
+425 ALITRINYGDG
-435 GDMELNKTQ
+435 GMELNKTQ

-482 QDIYYSGINICTLW
+482 HNIYYSSINICTLW

-503 GPVKKALTY
+503 GPVKKTLTY

-521 YNTFYHSMLYVY
+521 YSTFYHSMLYVY
-533 RDYSSAY
+533 REYSFAY
-540 SNDDTYQ
+540 SMDDTYQ
-547 AANDIQLDEVYDFSD
+547 AANNIQLDEVYDFSD
-562 PNKITQVTPDDK
+562 PNKITQVPPDDK

-580 ANNFFHYGL
+580 ANNFFHYG

-599 TDSTSFDS
+599 TD
-607 FSVKILD
+607 
-614 KSKTEKQETLLYGS
+614 
-628 SGKGIPNANGT
+628 
-639 VDQVQVYDTEVVKK
+639 
-653 FNFFKTIQE
+653 
-662 YKYHE
+662 
-667 KEMGTTVDGK
+667 
-677 DMTQR
+677 
-682 SASTISSNSIIT
+682 STISSNSIIT

-716 GYDLDYTYYNKTIEK
+716 GYDLDCTYYNKTIEK
-731 MLVMKYDRETKTFS
+731 MLVMKYNIETKTFS
-745 ECGTI
+745 EYGTI

-758 YDDYFDHASEDEI
+758 FDDYFDQASEDEI
-771 TAIVNDH
+771 TAMVNDN
-778 DQRDCYRSAF
+778 DQRDRYRSAF
-788 VQDGYIYIFSDKQ
+788 VQDGYIYIFSDRQ
-801 IRSYSYDD
+801 IRSYSYAD
-809 LSKPVDSVDIVK
+809 LSKPTDSVDIIK